1 MQEMN
6 LRSKRH
12 KKKRRRSEN
21 GILVGSI
28 ILCLVTLTAITITL
42 IMVFRYRAIQ
52 MENTVVMNELESVR
66 MDETVTYTQGEVDA
80 MIANAVTQTADET
93 TQAVQSDFLDK
104 LKELMLNGDGT
115 LAMLRYF
122 YPDEIVVADAGEYHF
137 FPYPMIWHGIHTIWR
152 SLSRTAIR
160 S

>member
-52 MENTVVMNELESVR
+52 MENTVVIHELESVR
-66 MDETVTYTQGEVDA
+66 MDEKVT
-80 MIANAVTQTADET
+80 
-93 TQAVQSDFLDK
+93 
-104 LKELMLNGDGT
+104 
-115 LAMLRYF
+115 
-122 YPDEIVVADAGEYHF
+122 
-137 FPYPMIWHGIHTIWR
+137 
-152 SLSRTAIR
+152 
-160 S
+160 

>member
-52 MENTVVMNELESVR
+52 MENTVVMMSWSLCGWMR
-66 MDETVTYTQGEVDA
+66 
-80 MIANAVTQTADET
+80 
-93 TQAVQSDFLDK
+93 
-104 LKELMLNGDGT
+104 
-115 LAMLRYF
+115 
-122 YPDEIVVADAGEYHF
+122 
-137 FPYPMIWHGIHTIWR
+137 R
-152 SLSRTAIR
+152 SLTRRARWTL
-160 S
+160 